1 MYHLNGIKG
10 GSQAENQLPGPLD
23 SHAQTHNDA
32 LLQHAAIQL
41 ASFI

>member
-10 GSQAENQLPGPLD
+10 GSHAENHLPGPLD
-23 SHAQTHNDA
+23 SHTQTHNDT